1 MPEQAWKRLERRVA
15 EALGG
20 TRGGAQ
26 GRHGSDVKG
35 TGYAVEVK
43 RCTRYSLRAEW
54 LTQARRQSKQEGKPW
69 ILVIG
74 EHTDTEPIAVVDFK
88 WLAETLEARRV

>member
-1 MPEQAWKRLERRVA
+1 MAEQAWKRLERRVA

-20 TRGGAQ
+20 TRAGPQ

-43 RCTRYSLRAEW
+43 RCTRYQLRGEW

-69 ILVIG
+69 LLVIAEHG
-74 EHTDTEPIAVVDFK
+74 ETEPVAVVDFK
-88 WLAETLEARRV
+88 WLAARLAS